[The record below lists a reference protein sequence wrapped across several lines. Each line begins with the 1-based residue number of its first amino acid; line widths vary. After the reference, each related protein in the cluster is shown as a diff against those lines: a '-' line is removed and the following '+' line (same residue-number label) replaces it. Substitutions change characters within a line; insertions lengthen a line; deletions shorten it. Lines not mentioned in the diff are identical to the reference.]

1 MNVAVD
7 YIWFAR
13 DDWAVL
19 QSNRLLSFFHAQGLG
34 TYGNLYTLAGRKLG
48 DDHSAG
54 LVAMNA
60 VAALAATHEI
70 RKEFVAELWQTPIPR
85 GPGRYYDGLLYL
97 LAMLQVSGNFQI
109 HDPLGQAVPACLNE
123 TK

>member
-48 DDHSAG
+48 DDHSSG

-70 RKEFVAELWQTPIPR
+70 RKEFVAELWQTPFP
-85 GPGRYYDGLLYL
+85 
-97 LAMLQVSGNFQI
+97 
-109 HDPLGQAVPACLNE
+109 AVGAGMMMACS
-123 TK
+123 TCWPCCK